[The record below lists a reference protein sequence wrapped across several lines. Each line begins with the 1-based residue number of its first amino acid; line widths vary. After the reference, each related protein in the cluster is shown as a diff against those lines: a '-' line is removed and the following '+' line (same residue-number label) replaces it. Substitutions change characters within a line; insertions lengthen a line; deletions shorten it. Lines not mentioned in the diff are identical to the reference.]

1 MWPLVKKP
9 EITKDVLYLSRK
21 EAIKDLKEKLFRIYH
36 LNYKIDDKYKN
47 LGNSRIW
54 KLDSKVHLEE
64 FIETLNN
71 FSLESSNSRSS
82 AAAKNLVIKGKKL
95 EDSSPLEVFFI
106 KTPSI

>member
-82 AAAKNLVIKGKKL
+82 TAKNLVIKGKKL
-95 EDSSPLEVFFI
+95 EDSSPLEVCLI
-106 KTPSI
+106 KTPYI